1 MQNAEIPEGRGGQ
14 DWRCA
19 GRGGG
24 KLFCGGKMNSMGGMN
39 IPNSLCSQES
49 GSGSCVGPVTSL
61 CYPLKLRELNPTL
74 GDAVWHIFYASPE
87 LASQHLILSASCVGL
102 SQWHWEG
109 FWVWGRTKKV
119 FASLGYQKV
128 LLCPFFLCS
137 PLLPLCCRWI

>member
-61 CYPLKLRELNPTL
+61 CYLQREP
-74 GDAVWHIFYASPE
+74 
-87 LASQHLILSASCVGL
+87 
-102 SQWHWEG
+102 
-109 FWVWGRTKKV
+109 
-119 FASLGYQKV
+119 
-128 LLCPFFLCS
+128 
-137 PLLPLCCRWI
+137 